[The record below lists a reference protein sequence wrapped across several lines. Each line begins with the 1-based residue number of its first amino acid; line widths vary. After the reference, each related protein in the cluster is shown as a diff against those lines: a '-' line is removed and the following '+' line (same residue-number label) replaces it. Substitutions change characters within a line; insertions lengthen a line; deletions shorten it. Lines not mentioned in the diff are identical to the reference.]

1 MTSYEI
7 SVRIPAPAEK
17 VFPFL
22 ITPEYAEWEALNEG
36 AVSAKARIEKQD
48 TDKIVLVIDRTDHSR
63 GAKGKI
69 TSKTERNVVTQKWD
83 LAAMRNSW
91 SVRVPGM
98 ELLVDIKG
106 SMWVEAQGGA
116 CVICEKGSA
125 HIKVPLIGR
134 IVEKGIVDDIR
145 KNFLLKNKF
154 FQEKL
159 G

>member
-1 MTSYEI
+1 MTSYEV

-36 AVSAKARIEKQD
+36 AVSAKARIDKQD
-48 TDKIVLVIDRTDHSR
+48 ADKIVLVIDRADHSR

-69 TSKTERNVVTQKWD
+69 TSKTERNVVTQKW
-83 LAAMRNSW
+83 
-91 SVRVPGM
+91 PGM